1 MDRGAW
7 GATVCGVTKSRTRL
21 STWSW
26 SSVGEGGDLVLSQG
40 KCRVPAPHFLRP
52 PPSASTLVSSWRQRD
67 DGGEKPQTLLQ
78 PQNDNRRLRAS
89 LKKASVIT
97 VISEKSPW
105 NKNASP
111 SSETFS
117 SSKVNK
123 SFPFIRDNVS
133 DFQSPAEGIYLC
145 KRSLAC
151 VTALWSRVL
160 LACHRA
166 VTALIATGALSAL
179 RAPPDPTAGAP
190 STPARA
196 RVSFPVSCPCWWGD
210 V

>member
-1 MDRGAW
+1 M
-7 GATVCGVTKSRTRL
+7 
-21 STWSW
+21 
-26 SSVGEGGDLVLSQG
+26 LSQG
-40 KCRVPAPHFLRP
+40 KCQVPAPHFLRP

-89 LKKASVIT
+89 LNKASVIT
-97 VISEKSPW
+97 VISEKKSSK
-105 NKNASP
+105 NKNPSP

-151 VTALWSRVL
+151 VTA
-160 LACHRA
+160 
-166 VTALIATGALSAL
+166 I
-179 RAPPDPTAGAP
+179 
-190 STPARA
+190 
-196 RVSFPVSCPCWWGD
+196 
-210 V
+210 